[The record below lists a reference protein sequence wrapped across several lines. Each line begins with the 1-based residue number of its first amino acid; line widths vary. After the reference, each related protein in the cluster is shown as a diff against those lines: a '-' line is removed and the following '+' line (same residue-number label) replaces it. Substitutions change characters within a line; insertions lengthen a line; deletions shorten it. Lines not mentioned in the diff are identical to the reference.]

1 MSINKIGITGN
12 IGSGKSI
19 VCKIFSH
26 LGIETFNSDEET
38 KKLYFIPE
46 IKEQIIDYFKDE
58 IYFKDGSLNKKLL
71 SYHIFKNSKALQ
83 FIDDLLYP
91 ELNNSFDKWCE
102 KQKSRYVLFESA
114 ILFEKQFDNQFN
126 KIIFISAPEEIRI
139 QRTMLRDHCD
149 EENVRLRMRL
159 QWSDEI
165 KAEKSDYVIHNDG
178 STMLLPQIIEV
189 HQAII
194 ASIDNYKSC

>member
-1 MSINKIGITGN
+1 
-12 IGSGKSI
+12 
-19 VCKIFSH
+19 
-26 LGIETFNSDEET
+26 
-38 KKLYFIPE
+38 
-46 IKEQIIDYFKDE
+46 
-58 IYFKDGSLNKKLL
+58 
-71 SYHIFKNSKALQ
+71 
-83 FIDDLLYP
+83 
-91 ELNNSFDKWCE
+91 
-102 KQKSRYVLFESA
+102 
-114 ILFEKQFDNQFN
+114 
-126 KIIFISAPEEIRI
+126 
-139 QRTMLRDHCD
+139 MLRDHCD